1 MLIWKYK
8 NVLIEVFGMFEIMTF
23 LIALAFN
30 VLIIA
35 IFLNSK
41 DKMDTRKKGLCLLSL
56 LAMILTSTI
65 PTIGY
70 RVIVILDMFT

>member
-8 NVLIEVFGMFEIMTF
+8 NVLIEAFGMLEIMTF

-35 IFLNSK
+35 IFLNGK
-41 DKMDTRKKGLCLLSL
+41 DKMDTRKKDC
-56 LAMILTSTI
+56 
-65 PTIGY
+65 
-70 RVIVILDMFT
+70 VF